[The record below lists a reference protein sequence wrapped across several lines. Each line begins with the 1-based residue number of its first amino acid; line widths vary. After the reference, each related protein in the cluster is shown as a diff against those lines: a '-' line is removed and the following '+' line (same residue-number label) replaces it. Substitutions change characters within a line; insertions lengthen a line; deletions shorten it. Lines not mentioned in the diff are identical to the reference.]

1 MYSEFSKGI
10 FKENPIFIILLGLC
24 PTLAVS
30 TQVVNAL
37 GMGAGVIFVLLGSE
51 IFISLL
57 KDFIPERIR
66 IPSFIVII
74 ASFVTIVDLV
84 MQAYAP
90 ALSRSLGVFVQLIV
104 VNCIILGRAEA
115 YASKRAL
122 GESLLDAL
130 GMGVGFTLGLLLIS
144 AIREILGSG
153 TITLFAVGAFDG
165 VIRIPGLFAQ
175 PARVMA
181 LAPGALL
188 VIGFLKAL
196 FNWMEMRKASREAWA
211 VVEPLAASAAVVA
224 AVPTGGPA
232 VDGAASAEQ
241 GETT

>member
-1 MYSEFSKGI
+1 MMNYKEFSKGL

-24 PTLAVS
+24 PALAVS

-51 IFISLL
+51 IFVSLL
-57 KDFIPERIR
+57 KDFIPERVR
-66 IPSFIVII
+66 IPAFIVII

-90 ALSRSLGVFVQLIV
+90 SLSRSLGVFVQLIV

-115 YASKRAL
+115 FASKQRL
-122 GESLLDAL
+122 GDSLLDAL
-130 GMGVGFTLGLLLIS
+130 GMGLGFTLGLLLIS
-144 AIREILGSG
+144 AIREILGAG
-153 TITLFAVGAFDG
+153 TITLFAVGSFDG
-165 VIRIPGLFAQ
+165 VIRIPGLVSQ
-175 PARVMA
+175 PARVLA

-196 FNWMEMRKASREAWA
+196 FNWSRMRREAR
-211 VVEPLAASAAVVA
+211 AAWSVARPVPAAGAQAAEAAVA
-224 AVPTGGPA
+224 DGPA
-232 VDGAASAEQ
+232 STTE
-241 GETT
+241 GEVS